1 MKIPYLKDV
10 TEAGLD
16 EATLTAVIAV
26 VEATKHAASMK
37 VFPDNPYAVAVTSD
51 GMKII
56 NLDFANDSEQA
67 AEMVREACRQLSAKT
82 VMIVAQAWHLVADE
96 VANPESCTNISKHPK
111 AKEAIYISIETST
124 NIVVGV
130 ATIKKKKIG
139 LKKPTGELGE
149 FKWLVCDLMSRE
161 EANFGEL
168 LPKQQPLF

>member
-1 MKIPYLKDV
+1 MKIPYLKDI

-16 EATLTAVIAV
+16 DMTLTAVMGV
-26 VEATKHAASMK
+26 VDATKNAAAMK
-37 VFPDNPYAVAVTSD
+37 VFPDNPYAVAVTND

-56 NLDFANDSEQA
+56 NLEFANDSEHA

-82 VMIVAQAWHLVADE
+82 VMIVAQGWHLDADE

-111 AKEAIYISIETST
+111 AKEVIHISIETPT
-124 NIVVGV
+124 NTVAGI
-130 ATIKKKKIG
+130 ATINKKKIG
-139 LKKPTGELGE
+139 VKKPTGELGE

-161 EANFGEL
+161 EANYGEL